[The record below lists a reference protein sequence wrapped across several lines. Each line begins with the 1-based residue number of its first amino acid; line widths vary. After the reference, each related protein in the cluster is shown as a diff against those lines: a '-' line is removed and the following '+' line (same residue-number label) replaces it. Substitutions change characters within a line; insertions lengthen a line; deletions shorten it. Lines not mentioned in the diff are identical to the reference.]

1 METIIRSSEGELR
14 DEVMSNEGALLE
26 WLATIYIHIYV
37 VDGLSRYFG
46 REKDEKRFQVC
57 AI

>member
-1 METIIRSSEGELR
+1 MVGY
-14 DEVMSNEGALLE
+14 D
-26 WLATIYIHIYV
+26 IYIYV

>member
-26 WLATIYIHIYV
+26 WLATIYIYV